1 MGYKGQKIYEAYF
14 HESSY
19 SRHRLFSATKTYIGI
34 MAAMM
39 VNNAT
44 GGLKDTDYVTDII
57 PEMKGTGLDG
67 ATVRHLMDMTADF
80 TWSEGGAGIAE
91 PGSQTE
97 VTSAYLN
104 NLPYPLVEGTE
115 FGVQY
120 QFAT

>member
-1 MGYKGQKIYEAYF
+1 MGK
-14 HESSY
+14 S
-19 SRHRLFSATKTYIGI
+19 YIGI

-80 TWSEGGAGIAE
+80 KWTEGG
-91 PGSQTE
+91 PGLQTE

-115 FGVQY
+115 FGLPPESSDTGI
-120 QFAT
+120 FRNML